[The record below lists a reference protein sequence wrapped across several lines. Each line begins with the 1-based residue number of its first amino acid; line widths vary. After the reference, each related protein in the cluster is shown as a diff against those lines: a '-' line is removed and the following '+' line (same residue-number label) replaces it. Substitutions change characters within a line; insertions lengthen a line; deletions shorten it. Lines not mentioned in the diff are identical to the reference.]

1 MSKSTT
7 IFRQLVLNVITPVVI
22 AIFILG
28 LINYTQTRN
37 ILLESSLTKNQII
50 TDEIKNILSFQ
61 DYSLELVEETMDKSM
76 ERYSNAIVNQ
86 FSTSTNGIESAD
98 LYRIRKDLNM
108 DEKLH
113 DIYIIN
119 SQGVVVNTTFKKDLG
134 LNFFDFG
141 ENHKNKLLGILNG
154 TEFESERFVLESST
168 RKLKKYTYQ
177 PTTDNKY
184 IVELGSYSTQATDI
198 GESFKTTLQQIEAK
212 YASIDSI
219 DMFINEDHPISFS
232 RNSYLNKTNSD
243 LLAQS
248 FANKDNQTYRTER
261 NDGTT
266 IQYDFIYMNR
276 KGTDLYK
283 SAVIRIVSDKTS
295 DAILLRNELVY
306 LLVIFLITICSVVF
320 LIYQKT
326 KVITA
331 PIKKLVDKVT
341 VISDGNLNERADV
354 EGNNEITDLSMKFN
368 GMVEKLE
375 ESYNFLEQKVIERT
389 AEIQHQKLEIEEQN
403 KHIMDSINYA
413 RRIQNAILPS
423 DDMVEQ
429 ALPDAFLLYKPKD
442 IVSGDFYW
450 VKRLENESLVAAVDC
465 TGHGVPGA
473 FMSIIGHNQLNYAVN
488 VENASEPGDILDKLN
503 IGVTNVLSQEQSSTD
518 VKDGM
523 DIALCNIN

>member
-1 MSKSTT
+1 MSKSTI

-198 GESFKTTLQQIEAK
+198 GESFEI
-212 YASIDSI
+212 
-219 DMFINEDHPISFS
+219 
-232 RNSYLNKTNSD
+232 
-243 LLAQS
+243 
-248 FANKDNQTYRTER
+248 
-261 NDGTT
+261 G
-266 IQYDFIYMNR
+266 
-276 KGTDLYK
+276 
-283 SAVIRIVSDKTS
+283 
-295 DAILLRNELVY
+295 
-306 LLVIFLITICSVVF
+306 
-320 LIYQKT
+320 
-326 KVITA
+326 
-331 PIKKLVDKVT
+331 
-341 VISDGNLNERADV
+341 RAHV
-354 EGNNEITDLSMKFN
+354 
-368 GMVEKLE
+368 
-375 ESYNFLEQKVIERT
+375 
-389 AEIQHQKLEIEEQN
+389 
-403 KHIMDSINYA
+403 
-413 RRIQNAILPS
+413 
-423 DDMVEQ
+423 
-429 ALPDAFLLYKPKD
+429 
-442 IVSGDFYW
+442 
-450 VKRLENESLVAAVDC
+450 
-465 TGHGVPGA
+465 
-473 FMSIIGHNQLNYAVN
+473 
-488 VENASEPGDILDKLN
+488 
-503 IGVTNVLSQEQSSTD
+503 
-518 VKDGM
+518 
-523 DIALCNIN
+523 